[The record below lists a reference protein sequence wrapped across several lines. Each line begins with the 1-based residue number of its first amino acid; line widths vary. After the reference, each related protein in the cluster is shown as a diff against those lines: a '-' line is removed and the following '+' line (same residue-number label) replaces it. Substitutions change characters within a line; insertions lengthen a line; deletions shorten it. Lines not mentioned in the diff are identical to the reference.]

1 MMRYYYVIILII
13 GFIFSEQIYR
23 SGFFLSLGS
32 SDLAVKMGDLTTEE
46 IELTRPANNYS
57 LSVGYNRTD
66 RKGIRSGVGFQYI
79 MGYDRDSG
87 DISSAYYKDWFGIG
101 LLSFFNIPIIKYKNI
116 SILEIGAR
124 SHFDLGFSNNNF
136 SFGPSVGISAG
147 FYSLGININYFRGCL
162 DFINF
167 ENFSDQINLEIYF
180 SR

>member
-1 MMRYYYVIILII
+1 MRYYYVIILII

-23 SGFFLSLGS
+23 NGFFLSLGS
-32 SDLAVKMGDLTTEE
+32 SDIAVKMGDLTNEE
-46 IELTRPANNYS
+46 IELTSPSSNYS
-57 LSVGYNRTD
+57 LSIGYNRTD
-66 RKGIRSGVGFQYI
+66 PKGIRSGVGAQYI
-79 MGYDRDSG
+79 MGYDRVSA

-136 SFGPSVGISAG
+136 SFGPSVGISVG
-147 FYSLGININYFRGCL
+147 FYSLRININYFRGCL

-167 ENFSDQINLEIYF
+167 DNFSDQINLEIYF